1 MFESSPSS
9 PLFGMSSTPS
19 TLFLWTL
26 SNMRYDL
33 QIMPLFVSVEW
44 TCACMCVCVWVF
56 QLCSPEVQM
65 KLLSSGET
73 CLLHYQRGTFYFHN
87 LTLRLLSFMRSLHV
101 GVCLSVHVFT
111 ACVLWLGPNKVLY
124 VYYLIITCVC
134 MHVCVLLKLNEKE
147 CNTYVLV
154 FSTIRKSILL
164 RILIKD
170 TKIHA

>member
-44 TCACMCVCVWVF
+44 TCACMCVCVCEYFSSVVQKSRWSCYPLGKHAYFITSEALFISIIWLSGCCPLWDHSMWVF
-56 QLCSPEVQM
+56 VSVSMC
-65 KLLSSGET
+65 
-73 CLLHYQRGTFYFHN
+73 
-87 LTLRLLSFMRSLHV
+87 SLHV
-101 GVCLSVHVFT
+101 CSDWGQTRYFMYII
-111 ACVLWLGPNKVLY
+111 WLL
-124 VYYLIITCVC
+124 
-134 MHVCVLLKLNEKE
+134 HVCAKLNEKE